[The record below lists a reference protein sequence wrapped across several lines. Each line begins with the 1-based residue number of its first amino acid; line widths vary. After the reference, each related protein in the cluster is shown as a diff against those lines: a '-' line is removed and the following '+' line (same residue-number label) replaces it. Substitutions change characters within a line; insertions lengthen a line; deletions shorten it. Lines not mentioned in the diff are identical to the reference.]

1 MSPALFVL
9 VAVAGGVGAALR
21 FLVDDAVRR
30 RTGGARPLGTLVVN
44 LTGAFALGLVVGLAG
59 RGSLG
64 DGSGGGDLV
73 AVLGTG
79 LLGGYTTFS
88 TAAVEVVRLV
98 EERRWGY
105 AAVHGP
111 GMLVAGVG
119 LAALGWWLGA

>member
-44 LTGAFALGLVVGLAG
+44 LTGAFALGLVVGLAD

-64 DGSGGGDLV
+64 DGSGIDLV

-88 TAAVEVVRLV
+88 TAVVEVVRLV